1 MKRSYIQRSLL
12 FVVVGGV
19 TIAIGG
25 SSASA
30 IDASSQ
36 HKLQSHAKQQQHNTI
51 KSAKPNLRKRHH
63 NNNNNNNHNHRKLGV
78 NSLCGQDWND
88 ANTSC
93 NASCVSDEDCG
104 PGNFCFHYM
113 DCTPK
118 DNVVEEQVVPAPAP
132 SEYQPVVNDVD
143 TPLTDAKLM
152 NSEGGVPSGKLFDFQ
167 CVLIYANDPYRIVWL
182 LVEACCN

>member
-12 FVVVGGV
+12 FVGGGV
-19 TIAIGG
+19 TITIGG

-30 IDASSQ
+30 IDASSSSQ
-36 HKLQSHAKQQQHNTI
+36 HKQQSHSSKLQQHNII

-63 NNNNNNNHNHRKLGV
+63 NNNNHHNNNHRKLGV
-78 NSLCGQDWND
+78 NSRCGQDWND

-132 SEYQPVVNDVD
+132 SEYQPVVD

-152 NSEGGVPSGKLFDFQ
+152 NSEGGVPSGKSDL
-167 CVLIYANDPYRIVWL
+167 
-182 LVEACCN
+182 

>member
-12 FVVVGGV
+12 FVVGGGV
-19 TIAIGG
+19 MQIAIGG

-30 IDASSQ
+30 IDASSSSSSSQ
-36 HKLQSHAKQQQHNTI
+36 HEQQSHAKQQHDII

-63 NNNNNNNHNHRKLGV
+63 NNHHHNNHNHRKLGV
-78 NSLCGQDWND
+78 NSRCGQDWND

-113 DCTPK
+113 DCTPPK
-118 DNVVEEQVVPAPAP
+118 DNVEEVPAPAP
-132 SEYQPVVNDVD
+132 SEYQPVVDVD

-152 NSEGGVPSGKLFDFQ
+152 NSEGGVPSGK
-167 CVLIYANDPYRIVWL
+167 
-182 LVEACCN
+182 

>member
-12 FVVVGGV
+12 FVVGSGGV
-19 TIAIGG
+19 MQIAIGG

-36 HKLQSHAKQQQHNTI
+36 HKQQSHSSKLQQHNII

-63 NNNNNNNHNHRKLGV
+63 NNNNHNHRKLGV
-78 NSLCGQDWND
+78 NSRCGQDWND
-88 ANTSC
+88 ANKSC

-132 SEYQPVVNDVD
+132 SEYQPVVDDVD

-152 NSEGGVPSGKLFDFQ
+152 NSEGGVPSGKLLPV
-167 CVLIYANDPYRIVWL
+167 CGL
-182 LVEACCN
+182 LFLGG